1 MYLFSFVME
10 HCKNHFRGWE
20 VVHDIAFK
28 AKLKTPNLVTDVK
41 ICKHMATILILL
53 GMNKA

>member
-1 MYLFSFVME
+1 MYLFCFVME
-10 HCKNHFRGWE
+10 HCKNHIRGWE